1 MANRARDYE
10 PPPLNATDVMTF
22 FEVTASEWDTM
33 RLTDYD
39 AQAIETL
46 AEATAIDDPQ
56 TVLDVGTGIGLIAAG
71 VARLGMEEVIA
82 EVLPGEKA
90 DKIADL
96 QTEARK
102 VAMLGDGVNCTRTS
116 AGRLATTA
124 SRYRSPPAS
133 SNRS

>member
-56 TVLDVGTGIGLIAAG
+56 TVLDVGTGIGFIAAG
-71 VARLGMEEVIA
+71 VAPR
-82 EVLPGEKA
+82 P
-90 DKIADL
+90 
-96 QTEARK
+96 
-102 VAMLGDGVNCTRTS
+102 
-116 AGRLATTA
+116 AG
-124 SRYRSPPAS
+124 
-133 SNRS
+133 

>member
-1 MANRARDYE
+1 MIAVGNSQAMLDVARD
-10 PPPLNATDVMTF
+10 N
-22 FEVTASEWDTM
+22 
-33 RLTDYD
+33 
-39 AQAIETL
+39 
-46 AEATAIDDPQ
+46 
-56 TVLDVGTGIGLIAAG
+56 

-133 SNRS
+133 SNRSASLSAPRPARSACRDRA